1 MKSTIQTILAIIIA
15 FQLLGASRGYSGSEL
30 DAGLEMT
37 KSGLTLIDGSS
48 SYTFSK
54 DGSFSSRPLNSICGR
69 TFTGKWVKIDERV
82 EVTAEEGWINGL
94 HSPNYRRIVFIIG
107 SGKSVPYIT
116 PDDPTG
122 KLAIMF
128 QNPKT
133 YFKCYW
139 LIDEMTKIQAPLKTE
154 ESEQDAPPNGP

>member
-1 MKSTIQTILAIIIA
+1 
-15 FQLLGASRGYSGSEL
+15 
-30 DAGLEMT
+30 MT

-54 DGSFSSRPLNSICGR
+54 DGNFSSRPLDSICGR
-69 TFTGKWVKIDERV
+69 TLTGKWVKVGERV
-82 EVTAEEGWINGL
+82 EVTAEEGWINGI
-94 HSPNYRRIVFIIG
+94 HSPNYRRIMFIIG

-122 KLAIMF
+122 KRAIMF

-139 LIDEMTKIQAPLKTE
+139 LIDEMTKIQAPSKMK
-154 ESEQDAPPNGP
+154 PNKNG

>member
-1 MKSTIQTILAIIIA
+1 MRPTIQKLLAMMLA
-15 FQLLGASRGYSGSEL
+15 LQLLGASRGHSESERK
-30 DAGLEMT
+30 AELEMT
-37 KSGLTLIDGSS
+37 ESGLTLIDGSS

-54 DGSFSSRPLNSICGR
+54 DGSFSSRPLDSICGR
-69 TFTGKWVKIDERV
+69 TFTGKWVRIDERV
-82 EVTAEEGWINGL
+82 EVTAEEGWVNGI
-94 HSPNYRRIVFIIG
+94 HSPSYRRIVFIIG
-107 SGKSVPYIT
+107 SGKSVPYIM

-122 KLAIMF
+122 KLAIVL

-154 ESEQDAPPNGP
+154 AEQVVPPNGP

>member
-1 MKSTIQTILAIIIA
+1 
-15 FQLLGASRGYSGSEL
+15 
-30 DAGLEMT
+30 
-37 KSGLTLIDGSS
+37 
-48 SYTFSK
+48 
-54 DGSFSSRPLNSICGR
+54 
-69 TFTGKWVKIDERV
+69 
-82 EVTAEEGWINGL
+82 
-94 HSPNYRRIVFIIG
+94 
-107 SGKSVPYIT
+107 VPYIT

-154 ESEQDAPPNGP
+154 ESEPQR